1 MTYVKKSFIN
11 NAEDFMKYVPTNFL
25 DIEEVLPNLKKTYF
39 YFNCKAFEPL
49 IKDVY
54 KNCIKD
60 LYNLNHI
67 TSKYE
72 DVPFSDKQI
81 NLLKN
86 LYYYD
91 FYNFINDTLTSE
103 NYYESFKE
111 KILDIFE
118 DFPNAKITNYIKNF
132 IEKEYNDDF
141 VNTLKYKKVSFN
153 EFCSIYESISNKYEP
168 VVTPRNFIEVT
179 FDKNFIKEEYKRLY
193 LNA

>member
-1 MTYVKKSFIN
+1 
-11 NAEDFMKYVPTNFL
+11 MKHVPTNYL
-25 DIEEVLPNLKKTYF
+25 SIEEVLPNLKKTYF
-39 YFNCKAFEPL
+39 YFNCQVFKSK
-49 IKDVY
+49 IRNIY
-54 KNCIKD
+54 KQYISD
-60 LYNLNHI
+60 LFTLNDI
-67 TSKYE
+67 SSQYE
-72 DVPFSDKQI
+72 EVQFSDKQI

-91 FYNFINDTLTSE
+91 FYNFINDALTSE
-103 NYYESFKE
+103 NYYESFKD
-111 KILDIFE
+111 KILAIFK